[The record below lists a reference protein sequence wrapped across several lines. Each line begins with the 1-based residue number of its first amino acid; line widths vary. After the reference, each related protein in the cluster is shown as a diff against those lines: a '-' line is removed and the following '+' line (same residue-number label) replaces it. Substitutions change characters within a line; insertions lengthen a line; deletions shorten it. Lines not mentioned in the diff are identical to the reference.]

1 MRKMVVTQAL
11 NELKLY
17 DSKISKAISNSTF
30 VGSAVKSSDM
40 INGITKDE
48 FQKRATSSFESVTDL
63 IKNRNALKAAI
74 VKSNAETEVTID
86 GKTMTRAEAIE
97 RKSSIGYEQDLLT
110 TMKDQLSY
118 ALSDVEKHNI
128 AVDKKVD
135 ELLLSLVGRDSSKK
149 LSDEDQAAV
158 EKPYRNSHEY
168 AIVDPL
174 KLQWKIDVLEKDIQ
188 GFESNVD
195 TALTISNA
203 TTYIEVDF

>member
-1 MRKMVVTQAL
+1 
-11 NELKLY
+11 
-17 DSKISKAISNSTF
+17 
-30 VGSAVKSSDM
+30 
-40 INGITKDE
+40 
-48 FQKRATSSFESVTDL
+48 
-63 IKNRNALKAAI
+63 
-74 VKSNAETEVTID
+74 
-86 GKTMTRAEAIE
+86 
-97 RKSSIGYEQDLLT
+97 
-110 TMKDQLSY
+110 MKDQLSY

-149 LSDEDQAAV
+149 LSDEDQVAV

-168 AIVDPL
+168 VIVDPL
-174 KLQWKIDVLEKDIQ
+174 KLQRKIDALEKDIQ

>member
-86 GKTMTRAEAIE
+86 GKAEAIE

-110 TMKDQLSY
+110 TMKGQLSY
-118 ALSDVEKHNI
+118 TLSDVEKHNI

-168 AIVDPL
+168 VIVDPL
-174 KLQWKIDVLEKDIQ
+174 KLQRKINALEKDIQ